1 MTSITPRST
10 ATSPAGPA
18 RAVAFTSGYVL
29 IVESL
34 FAALAALVLGDH
46 LEAGFRGLA
55 GGLLGAL
62 QTPGAPLL
70 LEGLSPAVFGP
81 TRSLWA
87 PLLALVVVH
96 ACAAPLVQLVWLA
109 GLAPARPASALR
121 VGLGAYLAALRLR
134 VLLLVPA
141 LFALVVLAILTTYG
155 SLIVANA
162 GERTRDLVLL
172 GSLALGAVLFTP
184 LRVVADLGHGSLV
197 RAALAGERPSARRG
211 VHDALRGLS
220 LRAYLRWAASVSLGL
235 AALALGVLG
244 SAGLSDLLALLVTQ
258 LAAYTRYASRGAWL
272 ASALAPGSDA
282 RRFGSR
288 TRNSAPPPS
297 SSALPAEMVPP

>member
-1 MTSITPRST
+1 MTATTPR
-10 ATSPAGPA
+10 ATVASPAETA

-34 FAALAALVLGDH
+34 FAALAALVVGDH

-62 QTPGAPLL
+62 QTPGAPLV
-70 LEGLSPAVFGP
+70 LEGLSSAVFGP

-87 PLLALVVVH
+87 PLLVLVAVH

-109 GLAPARPASALR
+109 GLAPARTESALR
-121 VGLGAYLAALRLR
+121 VGLGAFLAALRLR

-141 LFALVVLAILTTYG
+141 LFALVGLAILVTYG
-155 SLIVANA
+155 SLIAANA
-162 GERTRDLVLL
+162 GERTRDLVLV
-172 GSLALGAVLFTP
+172 GTLALGAVLFTP
-184 LRVVADLGHGSLV
+184 LRVLADLGHGSLV
-197 RAALAGERPSARRG
+197 RAALAGEPASARRG

-220 LRAYLRWAASVSLGL
+220 LRAYVRWAASVSVGL

-244 SAGLSDLLALLVTQ
+244 SAGLSDLLALLLTQ
-258 LAAYTRYASRGAWL
+258 LAAYIRYASRGAWL
-272 ASALAPGSDA
+272 ASALAPGSEE

-288 TRNSAPPPS
+288 TRNSAPPPA
-297 SSALPAEMVPP
+297 SSALAAEMVPP